1 MAREYFAVK
10 FTFSRRPAPLPPDLR
25 PMWRVSILLLI
36 LQHCRSHRSSLQR
49 FKDLLAGQLSPSDII
64 VRYEPALIQAIDFA
78 LGGILVRRVGG
89 DKLELTE
96 KGAKLAVKLME
107 DQWTLSPE
115 KAFLQEVRP
124 QIAENRIRQ
133 IVYRRGE

>member
-1 MAREYFAVK
+1 
-10 FTFSRRPAPLPPDLR
+10 
-25 PMWRVSILLLI
+25 
-36 LQHCRSHRSSLQR
+36 
-49 FKDLLAGQLSPSDII
+49 
-64 VRYEPALIQAIDFA
+64 
-78 LGGILVRRVGG
+78 
-89 DKLELTE
+89 LTE